1 METRSETATRTA
13 RPKPSRTPVPMNGVD
28 TLALFATIGAVR
40 GQPELASFAPPR
52 CLSGM
57 RGVITGKDVVR
68 HSITIVRLF
77 GPRCYLRC
85 LRAALSS
92 TPSTFLQVVSA

>member
-1 METRSETATRTA
+1 MGRPGFEPGTLRVAHQEQGRHLPEARGRSRLSCL
-13 RPKPSRTPVPMNGVD
+13 RPGEV
-28 TLALFATIGAVR
+28 
-40 GQPELASFAPPR
+40 SFAPPPR
-52 CLSGM
+52 LSGM
-57 RGVITGKDVVR
+57 RGVITGKDVLR
-68 HSITIVRLF
+68 HSVIICRLW